1 DAQELRRRCDA
12 ILAGTGTV
20 LADDPRLTARGGA
33 DDSVR
38 QPLRVIMGRTEV
50 PQEAAVRGTDGRF
63 LQIRTH
69 DPAVVLADLH
79 ARGVRHVLVEGG
91 ATVASA
97 FLRTG
102 LADELVVYA
111 APKLLGAGTP
121 SFVGLGVMTLAEA
134 SSWRFDTAGSGACRL
149 TGPDLRLQLEPEP
162 AAAAP
167 AAAAQR
173 EPTIGQ

>member
-1 DAQELRRRCDA
+1 
-12 ILAGTGTV
+12 
-20 LADDPRLTARGGA
+20 
-33 DDSVR
+33 
-38 QPLRVIMGRTEV
+38 MGRTEV